1 MSEQG
6 DLVTK
11 IDVIPDLAGLD
22 SFDAAIERAIG
33 KVNQLDAA
41 IKRVN
46 NLKPASPYAPRNT
59 AAAPSVATTAAV
71 ATIAATGANLI
82 TRTPLADTVRKEA
95 QKVARAAAE
104 GVGAGVGEKISIP
117 ASNLYRLP
125 RSNEFGGYLPPPPR
139 NPSAGGIVP
148 PLGGNPAGGLNS
160 HNSGGAAVGAS
171 RRGFNV
177 FGDGNAD
184 QFNVT
189 GRVVYLEGADV
200 LHELSTAQESQVVPA
215 IASIKNQYNKFFM
228 CMTTSRNLTIQ
239 KAIAD
244 WVESQIDKMGVFID
258 DYTSSTWATDSIT
271 KYLHDKNLS
280 GSFAIST
287 KKPKNFL
294 DAAIAGRCLVMQP
307 GSETWALKTLNGVMS
322 DDFTE
327 TDYQKIIALN
337 GNTFEDYGSGVTV
350 TYPGTCGD
358 GESIEVV
365 RFAYWQAD
373 RMQKDLATLFVNRN
387 KVGHDMPGYE
397 VVCNKME
404 SSLKAGQSA
413 GGIIENFTDENG
425 DLIRGFEVFRPTM
438 AEVSAVQRIKGD
450 LIVKF
455 QFYLRHA
462 IKHVDAIGTG
472 MTYGI

>member
-1 MSEQG
+1 MANLSRLFSVKIGRQAVAAKYGVFGVGIILAPVSGFYGVTYGTYETHSAEEFDYTYAVYTNPDDPALDGMSG
-6 DLVTK
+6 D
-11 IDVIPDLAGLD
+11 
-22 SFDAAIERAIG
+22 
-33 KVNQLDAA
+33 
-41 IKRVN
+41 
-46 NLKPASPYAPRNT
+46 NLKAVQAYFSQKPAPDTLVVGDISSVYSKTMIKLNGVPVSGAPTTKKATIGYIATTGEYRYASYNGT
-59 AAAPSVATTAAV
+59 IWAGSTGAAADIVV
-71 ATIAATGANLI
+71 
-82 TRTPLADTVRKEA
+82 DT
-95 QKVARAAAE
+95 
-104 GVGAGVGEKISIP
+104 
-117 ASNLYRLP
+117 N
-125 RSNEFGGYLPPPPR
+125 
-139 NPSAGGIVP
+139 
-148 PLGGNPAGGLNS
+148 
-160 HNSGGAAVGAS
+160 
-171 RRGFNV
+171 
-177 FGDGNAD
+177 NAD

-387 KVGHDMPGYE
+387 KIGHDMPGYE
-397 VVCNKME
+397 VVCNQME

-450 LIVKF
+450 LTVKF